1 MGHFLKISSSQNEC
15 NKVITSIIYILDQS
29 KNVQIKATQSSSVK
43 CWILVRKALLLTMLK
58 SIID

>member
-43 CWILVRKALLLTMLK
+43 C
-58 SIID
+58 